1 MTFAP
6 THLCL
11 TIALHLCAQDIEATK
26 KEVQDQLKA
35 LREDNDTAMFEF
47 RANRK
52 LGVELRDLVAEGK
65 IEEAQKMAGE
75 QVGAVLASAAV
86 GETV

>member
-1 MTFAP
+1 M
-6 THLCL
+6 CV
-11 TIALHLCAQDIEATK
+11 QDIEATK

-35 LREDNDTAMFEF
+35 LREENDEAMFEF

-65 IEEAQKMAGE
+65 VEEAKQMAEE
-75 QVGAVLASAAV
+75 QVGAAATPASEVAV
-86 GETV
+86 SVHHR